1 MARLLILLA
10 VFIYACQAQRTNPNI
25 STCDYYAEQLYGQNN
40 NVTQYRLIQHIVSL
54 AFGGGSFPGSNV
66 SSEVTGILNPGVV
79 NSGSY
84 SNVSVDLRPWFNG
97 TIDSTNLNNQPVGID
112 WLDDGGIQP
121 LYDFLSGQTTEVV
134 FSSPKSNE

>member
-1 MARLLILLA
+1 MSRQLLVVL
-10 VFIYACQAQRTNPNI
+10 VFLIYACQAQRTNTNL

-54 AFGGGSFPGSNV
+54 AFGGGDFPGSNV
-66 SSEVTGILNPGVV
+66 SSDITGILYPGSI
-79 NSGSY
+79 SGTP
-84 SNVSVDLRPWFNG
+84 VDLRPWFNG

-112 WLDDGGIQP
+112 WLDDGGTQP

-134 FSSPKSNE
+134 FSSQTSNE